1 VLTVLLSLSLA
12 DAGWVVSPVSPLVKV
27 AEAAV
32 VLVVAVVPV
41 ALPWLSLIES
51 LCDPPSVGTDAV
63 ALALGDRRGT
73 RLSALARRAPSV
85 ARRASA
91 GVTTTRHEQAATET
105 TDCQPDPKVM

>member
-1 VLTVLLSLSLA
+1 LTTAWKSALHSFSSGGPPLLLSPAVLTVLLSLSLA

-63 ALALGDRRGT
+63 ALA
-73 RLSALARRAPSV
+73 SV
-85 ARRASA
+85 IA
-91 GVTTTRHEQAATET
+91 VV
-105 TDCQPDPKVM
+105 PV